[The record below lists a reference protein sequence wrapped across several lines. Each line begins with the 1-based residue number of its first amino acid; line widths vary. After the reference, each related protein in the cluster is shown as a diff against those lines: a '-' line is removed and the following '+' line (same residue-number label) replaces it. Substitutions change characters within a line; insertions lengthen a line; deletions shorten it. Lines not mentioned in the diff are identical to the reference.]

1 MIGAGH
7 ELGGYTIIKRIG
19 GGGLGEVFLAQHRRV
34 NRRAAVKVLLPEL
47 AQKAS
52 VLEQF
57 FKEARNTSLIRHPGI
72 VEILDCDLIDGQP
85 FVITEFLEGESLGAY
100 LARVGTLE
108 TDLAFLLGVMAAVAG
123 AVEAAHRA
131 GIMHRDLKPENI
143 YLHLPH
149 PGEPAVTVKVL
160 DFGIAKLSREDG
172 GPSQTK
178 TGLWLATPTYM
189 SPEQCRGVGRPDAPS
204 DVYALGCVFY
214 QALCGKPPFQ
224 SPSIADLILA
234 HLTLPPKPPIKQLPD
249 LPPKVNALILRM
261 LAKKPEERPQSMEQV
276 ATTLRECARALG
288 IDVEGQLL
296 PLTPV
301 ERPTALLGAA
311 LAGVAPKPSAQAPL
325 PVAPLP
331 VAPLRESALRDSPL
345 PQASAQ
351 LPVAPTPSP
360 PPVAGPLF
368 SAQASVA
375 PAVSAERPARAVAPT
390 QVASER
396 GGQPAGPV
404 TGPQAAVPAGRAF
417 PRTLIAGVAE
427 RQAVA
432 EGRLPATPGPK
443 DSEPRK
449 AAGGDARGEARIEAL
464 VGGTMVLEPERPVR
478 PAPAAAGPI
487 RAQIGGTRIMD
498 QAAAPED
505 DDQPVQPDEEED
517 AAAPAT
523 VVPHARPGGE
533 HTMRVAVEGGW
544 MARVVPLLTG
554 RAGLVALGVAAL
566 VALVIVMVRL
576 LAGGTPSSAGRKP
589 VPVAPPV
596 AVDVTPALPV
606 PPPPAEPP
614 APARPAT
621 VSIDIQGLSSDT
633 QVLVDDQ
640 VVTLPT
646 RVPRGPELHRF
657 TLRPAHGAERT
668 IEIDGTR
675 DRVVEL
681 VMAPEAKAGHSP
693 APRPPRA
700 TPPVAPGAPRPGA
713 RPRQG
718 LGPDRRAI
726 TDL

>member
-1 MIGAGH
+1 MIGAGQ

-72 VEILDCDLIDGQP
+72 VEILDCDLVDGQP
-85 FVITEFLEGESLGAY
+85 FVITEFLEGESLGTY

-108 TDLAFLLGVMAAVAG
+108 TDLAFLLGVMSSVAG
-123 AVEAAHRA
+123 AVEAGHRA

-143 YLHLPH
+143 YLHLPN
-149 PGEPAVTVKVL
+149 PGDPAVTVKVL

-189 SPEQCRGVGRPDAPS
+189 SPEQCRGVGRPGPPS

-214 QALCGKPPFQ
+214 QALCGRPPFE
-224 SPSIADLILA
+224 SPAIADLILA
-234 HLTLPPKPPIKQLPD
+234 HLTQPPKPPIKQLPD
-249 LPPKVNALILRM
+249 LPPKLNALLLRM

-311 LAGVAPKPSAQAPL
+311 LAGVAPSPAAPAAPAGVAPSPAAPAPL
-325 PVAPLP
+325 PIAPSLTAAPSPAAPLP
-331 VAPLRESALRDSPL
+331 AVAA
-345 PQASAQ
+345 
-351 LPVAPTPSP
+351 
-360 PPVAGPLF
+360 PLF
-368 SAQASVA
+368 SAQGAQSA
-375 PAVSAERPARAVAPT
+375 PPAAAARPPRAVAPT
-390 QVASER
+390 QVAPER
-396 GGQPAGPV
+396 GGQRVPPGPL
-404 TGPQAAVPAGRAF
+404 TGPQAAAPAGRVF

-432 EGRLPATPGPK
+432 EGRLPEALGQV
-443 DSEPRK
+443 E
-449 AAGGDARGEARIEAL
+449 GGARNAVREGAPDARLEAL
-464 VGGTMVLEPERPVR
+464 VGGTMVLEPERP
-478 PAPAAAGPI
+478 AAAPI
-487 RAQIGGTRIMD
+487 RPQIGGTRIMD
-498 QAAAPED
+498 QPFAPS
-505 DDQPVQPDEEED
+505 DDQDEPAQRDDRRDDSAEV
-517 AAAPAT
+517 AAPA
-523 VVPHARPGGE
+523 PGRPGSE
-533 HTMRVAVEGGW
+533 HTIRVAVEGGW
-544 MARVVPLLTG
+544 MARVVPVLTG
-554 RAGLVALGVAAL
+554 RAGLVVLGGAAL
-566 VALVIVMVRL
+566 VALIVVMVRL
-576 LAGGTPSSAGRKP
+576 FAGGPTATAGRKP
-589 VPVAPPV
+589 VPTAPAV
-596 AVDVTPALPV
+596 AVE
-606 PPPPAEPP
+606 PPPAAPAAPAPP
-614 APARPAT
+614 AAPAVPVLPAT
-621 VSIDIQGLSSDT
+621 VSIDIQGLSADT
-633 QVLVDDQ
+633 QVLVDEQ
-640 VVTLPT
+640 LVTLPT

-657 TLRPAHGAERT
+657 TLRPPHGAERT

-681 VMAPEAKAGHSP
+681 VMAPEPKVARP
-693 APRPPRA
+693 QAPRPARVTP
-700 TPPVAPGAPRPGA
+700 TPPPAGASKPSVRARPGVA
-713 RPRQG
+713 T
-718 LGPDRRAI
+718 DRKAI